1 MRGVLVTGATGG
13 IGHSLVQAFAAEGD
27 SVAVHYHNHPDTA
40 HEMVRALE
48 RAYPEQRFVAVG
60 GDVSDPQAARAFVH
74 AAAEGLD
81 GLDVLVN
88 NAGINR
94 DKTLRKADLETW
106 RRVVDIDLY
115 GIVFCAHAALELLRS
130 PGRIVNVSSI
140 IGALGNFGQSNYSAA
155 KAGIFGFTK
164 ALAKELG
171 GRGITVNAVA
181 PGFVDTPMTAS
192 MPEAARRH
200 WIDRTPL
207 GRFARPEEIAACVV
221 FLASP
226 AASYVNGAIL
236 HVNGGAY

>member
-13 IGHSLVQAFAAEGD
+13 IGQSVVEAFAGQGD
-27 SVAVHYHNHPDTA
+27 HVAVHYHSHA
-40 HEMVRALE
+40 ELAERMVESLRE
-48 RAYPEQRFVAVG
+48 AYPSQRFVAVG
-60 GDVSDPQAARAFVH
+60 GDVADPEAVRRFVEE
-74 AAAEGLD
+74 AAEGLG

-94 DKTLRKADLETW
+94 DKTLRKAELETW

-115 GIVFCAHAALELLRS
+115 GIVYCAHAALDLLRS
-130 PGRIVNVSSI
+130 PGRIVNVASI
-140 IGALGNFGQSNYSAA
+140 IGALGNFGQTNYSAA

-171 GRGITVNAVA
+171 ARGITVNAVA

-192 MPEAARRH
+192 MPEAARRT

-207 GRFARPEEIAACVV
+207 GRFARPEEIAACIV

>member
-1 MRGVLVTGATGG
+1 MVLVTGATGG
-13 IGHSLVQAFAAEGD
+13 IGHSLVEAFAAQGD
-27 SVAVHYHNHPDTA
+27 SVAVHYHSQA
-40 HEMVRALE
+40 EEAQAMARSLAA
-48 RAYPEQRFVAVG
+48 AYPEQRFVAVG
-60 GDVSDPQAARAFVH
+60 GDVADPQAARGLVR
-74 AAAEGLD
+74 AAAEGLG

-115 GIVFCAHAALELLRS
+115 GLVYCAHAALELLRS
-130 PGRIVNVSSI
+130 PGRIVNVASI
-140 IGALGNFGQSNYSAA
+140 IGALGNFGQTNYSAA

-171 GRGITVNAVA
+171 ARGITVNAVA
-181 PGFVDTPMTAS
+181 PGFVDTPITPS
-192 MPEAARRH
+192 MPEAARQS

>member
-1 MRGVLVTGATGG
+1 VRGVLVTGATGG
-13 IGHSLVQAFAAEGD
+13 IGHSLVEAFAAEGD
-27 SVAVHYHNHPDTA
+27 SVAVHYHRQEDEA
-40 HEMVRALE
+40 RAMVAALE
-48 RAYPEQRFVAVG
+48 RVYPGQRFVAVG
-60 GDVSDPQAARAFVH
+60 GDVADPEAAHALVH
-74 AAAEGLD
+74 AAAQGLG

-94 DKTLRKADLETW
+94 DKTLKKADMETW

-115 GIVFCAHAALELLRS
+115 GLVYCAHAALELLQS

-140 IGALGNFGQSNYSAA
+140 IGALGNFGQTNYSAA

-171 GRGITVNAVA
+171 ARGITVNAVA

-192 MPEAARRH
+192 MPEAARQT

>member
-13 IGHSLVQAFAAEGD
+13 IGHSLVEAFAAEGD
-27 SVAVHYHNHPDTA
+27 SVAVHYHRQA
-40 HEMVRALE
+40 GAAQAMVESLG
-48 RAYPEQRFVAVG
+48 RAYPRQRFVAVG
-60 GDVSDPQAARAFVH
+60 GDVGDAEAARGFVR
-74 AAAEGLD
+74 AAAEGLG

-94 DKTLRKADLETW
+94 DKTLRKADMETW

-115 GIVFCAHAALELLRS
+115 GIVYCAHAALELLRS

-140 IGALGNFGQSNYSAA
+140 IGALGNFGQTNYSAA

-171 GRGITVNAVA
+171 ARGITVNAVA

-192 MPEAARRH
+192 MPEAARQT

-207 GRFARPEEIAACVV
+207 GRFARPEEVAACVV

>member
-1 MRGVLVTGATGG
+1 MRAVLVTGATGG
-13 IGHSLVQAFAAEGD
+13 IGHAVVDAFAREGD
-27 SVAVHYHNHPDTA
+27 SVAIHYHRNETEA
-40 HEMVRALE
+40 RTMAQAFAAR
-48 RAYPEQRFVAVG
+48 YPAQRFAVCA
-60 GDVSDPQAARAFVH
+60 GDVSVPADVERFVGE
-74 AAAEGLD
+74 ANEALD

-94 DKTLRKADLETW
+94 DRTLKKADLDTW
-106 RRVVDIDLY
+106 RQVVDVDLY
-115 GIVFCAHAALELLRS
+115 GLVYCVHAALQVMRS
-130 PGRIVNVSSI
+130 PGRIVNISSI

-164 ALAKELG
+164 SVAQEVGA
-171 GRGITVNAVA
+171 RGITVNCVA
-181 PGFVDTPMTAS
+181 PGFVDTPMTAA
-192 MPEAARRH
+192 MPEAARQR

-221 FLASP
+221 FLASS

>member
-1 MRGVLVTGATGG
+1 MRSVLVTGATGG
-13 IGHSLVQAFAAEGD
+13 IGRSLVEAFAREGD
-27 SVAVHYHNHPDTA
+27 NVAIHYHRQEEAAHRMAREMAQAHPG
-40 HEMVRALE
+40 
-48 RAYPEQRFVAVG
+48 QRFVAVG
-60 GDVSDPQAARAFVH
+60 GDVADADQAAAFVTE
-74 AAAEGLD
+74 AATALD

-94 DKTLRKADLETW
+94 DRTLRKADLEIW
-106 RRVVDIDLY
+106 RQVVDVDLNGLVY
-115 GIVFCAHAALELLRS
+115 CVHAALRVLRS

-164 ALAKELG
+164 SLAQELG
-171 GRGITVNAVA
+171 ARGITVNAVA

-192 MPEAARRH
+192 MPAEARQR

-226 AASYVNGAIL
+226 AASYVNGAVL